1 MARLTT
7 ELRKKVMRGA
17 GWKCERCG
25 IRINSLTGEIHH
37 KNGNDDDNRI
47 SNLQA
52 LCKKKCHREIT
63 EKQRKGPAMKAKRQA
78 AADRRSWLG

>member
-17 GWKCERCG
+17 GWRCERCG
-25 IRINSLTGEIHH
+25 IGINSLTGEIHH
-37 KNGNDDDNRI
+37 KNGNHDDNRI

-52 LCKKKCHREIT
+52 LCKKCHRQI
-63 EKQRKGPAMKAKRQA
+63 KRKPKKDFWWG
-78 AADRRSWLG
+78 